1 MSIQTFSITD
11 NDAVQEA
18 ARADAPPLIILAG
31 PNGVG
36 KSTLL
41 ESLYNGLNTSG
52 LTHNRQIETDNKTK
66 PVCFSSHRVP
76 VPASVE
82 GSFLIDSSGDGY
94 LEALLKA
101 SLATSP
107 NVGGSNHSHVPT
119 DLRIGTR
126 NTIADLDQVQI

>member
-1 MSIQTFSITD
+1 MSIQSFSITD

-18 ARADAPPLIILAG
+18 ACADAPPLIILAG

-52 LTHNRQIETDNKTK
+52 LTHNRQIETDNETK
-66 PVCFSSHRVP
+66 PVCFSSHQVP

-82 GSFLIDSSGDGY
+82 EFF
-94 LEALLKA
+94 
-101 SLATSP
+101 
-107 NVGGSNHSHVPT
+107 
-119 DLRIGTR
+119 
-126 NTIADLDQVQI
+126 